1 MANKVNL
8 DKFFSGKSKKPEK
21 KKKTVNIDP
30 AKLPENLEKDS
41 LIQDHEQL
49 VEDHLTLEVEKKD
62 GIQPIVSVN
71 EQIPSEKPERQLNDE
86 NSLESAEMIEG
97 FEHKWQSDWFD
108 NISKKELYLMLKE
121 TVEANRKFESLRYY
135 IEKQMILTGSLDSTE
150 LAIRLNLTEGEILI
164 IFDSIWQSQID
175 RSK

>member
-1 MANKVNL
+1 VSL
-8 DKFFSGKSKKPEK
+8 DKFFSDKSKKPEK
-21 KKKTVNIDP
+21 KKKTENNETV
-30 AKLPENLEKDS
+30 KLQENQEDDSRVKD
-41 LIQDHEQL
+41 HVPL
-49 VEDHLTLEVEKKD
+49 VEDHLDSEVEEKD
-62 GIQPIVSVN
+62 GTQPITSVK
-71 EQIPSEKPERQLNDE
+71 EQIPSEESERQSEIDH
-86 NSLESAEMIEG
+86 SQESAEMIEG
-97 FEHKWQSDWFD
+97 FEHKWPSDWFD